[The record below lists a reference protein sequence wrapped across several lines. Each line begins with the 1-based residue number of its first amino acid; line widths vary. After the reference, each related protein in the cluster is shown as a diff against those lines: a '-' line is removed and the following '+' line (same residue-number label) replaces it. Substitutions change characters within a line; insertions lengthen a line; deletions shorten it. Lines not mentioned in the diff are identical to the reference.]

1 MLTAGGPEFV
11 VGGGGVAVE
20 LEVPGLVVL
29 REGSFEVME
38 GTTTNVIVS
47 KLESLNGRISNL
59 DYSGKRWKAWSGH
72 ILV

>member
-1 MLTAGGPEFV
+1 MLTVGGPEFV

-47 KLESLNGRISNL
+47 KLES
-59 DYSGKRWKAWSGH
+59 
-72 ILV
+72 